1 MRLRPHRRNLVVW
14 SHSGCPP
21 ERYRAPR
28 SARTRRIRVW
38 IRTGALLAVVG
49 LVRAARAVQPYW
61 RPLLPGVALTAG
73 GILMRGGA
81 GGAILLPGLI
91 LLLGAPLMPGAS
103 KADRMRRSELER
115 ELAGY
120 STPRQRQDLEAILD
134 QYPDDVTCELRDIL
148 ASQSMTS
155 AETRFPGLG
164 RR

>member
-1 MRLRPHRRNLVVW
+1 MTLRPYRRSRIVW
-14 SHSGCPP
+14 SKSACPDG
-21 ERYRAPR
+21 RYGARRPT
-28 SARTRRIRVW
+28 RTRRIRRW

-49 LVRAARAVQPYW
+49 LMRAARAVQPYW
-61 RPLLPGVALTAG
+61 RPLLPGVALTVG

-81 GGAILLPGLI
+81 GGAILLPGLM
-91 LLLGAPLMPGAS
+91 LLLSAPLMSGGS

-120 STPRQRQDLEAILD
+120 STHAQRRDLEAILD

-148 ASQSMTS
+148 ASQAMTTS
-155 AETRFPGLG
+155 DTRAPGMG